1 MRCLVVLSG
10 EIYDDAAARSWLQ
23 TADRV
28 ICADGGARHLRR
40 LGVRPDLLVGDLDS
54 IAADDLSWI
63 NQLQVPVSRFPAM
76 KNETDSE
83 LAIQAALADL
93 PGPPG
98 LTGQQELV
106 ILGVSGSRP
115 DHILANQL
123 LAARLSGEGWRL
135 ILTDGRSTTYTL
147 AGGQTLNLD
156 LPVEAKPPWIISA
169 IPITDEITGLTYQ
182 GLEYP
187 LNDAHLYRG
196 STRGLSNRPV
206 SPAVKIALVS
216 GVLLVVV
223 TPEE

>member
-10 EIYDDAAARSWLQ
+10 EICDDEAARLWLQ

-63 NQLQVPVSRFPAM
+63 REQQVPVSRFPAM

-93 PGPPG
+93 PGPPEQHEG
-98 LTGQQELV
+98 V
-106 ILGVSGSRP
+106 ILGVTGSRP
-115 DHILANQL
+115 DHVLANQL
-123 LAARLSGEGWRL
+123 LAGRLAGEGWRL

-156 LPVEAKPPWIISA
+156 LPVQANPPWIVSA
-169 IPITDEITGLTYQ
+169 IPITDEIAGLTYQ

-187 LNDAHLYRG
+187 LTDARLNRG

-206 SPAVKIALVS
+206 SPAVRITLAL
-216 GVLLVVV
+216 GVLLIVV